1 MKKNVYKIALLL
13 IITISIVQITI
24 AQSSYIYIEAIKG
37 MPISV
42 NLNGNEIKSLARNYL
57 LFETKQEGENNV
69 EIKFAGNLY
78 PPQKFLVNTVSNAQ
92 YGYKLAKANEDKF
105 YLLDLV
111 NNGKIIELNTSVNF
125 AFSTDEN
132 KIHFYNPQNYVLEEV
147 KTKGNKAS
155 NLFKKKLA
163 KKGEDQPTI
172 AEIEKKEKYGIV
184 EVINSN
190 SEITDTIQVKEKI
203 KKKKKEKLLKQE
215 ENTNSN
221 AFVDTLQVEKEVA
234 PLVVNK
240 KKDKKKK
247 EKVQEDSTIAEE
259 KTAVVNNPILP
270 IIKEEPVK
278 QVLPKTV
285 SKCVR
290 EASDVE
296 INSFVEKLATKT
308 DDEAKLLFLKK
319 KFFTGCISTKQ
330 LYSIVE
336 KFDTQYGRFTVIKF
350 IKPEI
355 IDAENL
361 GTILPLFKYETYKQ
375 KLKKLSEE

>member
-1 MKKNVYKIALLL
+1 MKKNVFKIALLL
-13 IITISIVQITI
+13 IITISLVQNTI

-42 NLNGNEIKSLARNYL
+42 NINGNEIKSLARNYL

-78 PPQKFLVNTVSNAQ
+78 PPQKFVVNTVSNAQ

-155 NLFKKKLA
+155 NLFKKKSA
-163 KKGEDQPTI
+163 KNGEGQPTI
-172 AEIEKKEKYGIV
+172 TKIEKEEKYGIV

-190 SEITDTIQVKEKI
+190 SEKTNTIQVKEKI
-203 KKKKKEKLLKQE
+203 KNKKKEKLLKQE
-215 ENTNSN
+215 EDTNSKVI
-221 AFVDTLQVEKEVA
+221 VDTLQVEKEVA
-234 PLVVNK
+234 PLVVK
-240 KKDKKKK
+240 KKKK
-247 EKVQEDSTIAEE
+247 EKVQEVTTLAEE
-259 KTAVVNNPILP
+259 KTVLVNNPILP
-270 IIKEEPVK
+270 IIKEEHVKPV
-278 QVLPKTV
+278 VPKAV

-296 INSFVEKLATKT
+296 INSFVEKLAIKT
-308 DDEAKLLFLKK
+308 DDEAKLIFMKK

-336 KFDTQYGRFTVIKF
+336 KFDTQYGRFTVVKF

-361 GTILPLFKYETYKQ
+361 GTLQPLFKYETYKQ
-375 KLKKLSEE
+375 KLKKLTEE